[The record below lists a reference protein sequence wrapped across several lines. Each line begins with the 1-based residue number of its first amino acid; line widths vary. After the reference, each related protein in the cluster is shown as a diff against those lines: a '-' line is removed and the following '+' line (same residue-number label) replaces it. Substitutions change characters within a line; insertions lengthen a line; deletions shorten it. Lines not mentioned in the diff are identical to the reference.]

1 MYLLVLTR
9 EGKTR
14 RTKGGKAAGRKEKG
28 KQRSMLRFHHWGFC
42 CPHPASEWHAISKKA
57 LSGKETTAAAG
68 QKQDQSHWWRPRHAV
83 AGINSPKEKNLR
95 TVERVQSTWCLTMPE
110 PLFWVFHQRS
120 CKKGRA
126 ETFTLSQSS
135 PSSWQRKTR
144 PEKWHSDSDDDLDLK
159 RDESLRLPRWLSGE
173 ESACQCRGHG
183 FDPWFRKI
191 PQGLEQLSPCTT
203 TTKPVL

>member
-42 CPHPASEWHAISKKA
+42 CPHPTSEWHAISKKA

-95 TVERVQSTWCLTMPE
+95 TVERVQSAWCLTMPE
-110 PLFWVFHQRS
+110 PLFWVLHQRS
-120 CKKGRA
+120 CKKSKSRNRHALA
-126 ETFTLSQSS
+126 ELPIFLTEENKAWEIAQWQWWWPGPQERREPEAS
-135 PSSWQRKTR
+135 PVARWWRVRLPTQGTWVRSLVREDPPR
-144 PEKWHSDSDDDLDLK
+144 PGATKPMHDDD
-159 RDESLRLPRWLSGE
+159 
-173 ESACQCRGHG
+173 
-183 FDPWFRKI
+183 
-191 PQGLEQLSPCTT
+191 
-203 TTKPVL
+203 